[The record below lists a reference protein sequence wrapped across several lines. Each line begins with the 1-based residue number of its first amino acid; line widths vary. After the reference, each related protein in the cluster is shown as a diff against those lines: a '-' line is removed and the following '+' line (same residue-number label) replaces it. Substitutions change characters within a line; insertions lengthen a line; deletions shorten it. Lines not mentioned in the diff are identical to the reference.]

1 MQIFFNPFLP
11 IALRFKTQWMQK
23 YSQLKAFLAII
34 RASFRSILSN
44 PSALF
49 FSLLFPIIF
58 IFIFGS
64 FGGGSGVHY
73 RIAFSSNADTAN
85 EVYDSIKVNPLIII
99 SSFKKDGVTD
109 TAAMRKAL
117 EKDNISAI
125 VNIKKI
131 KDSAGNESYIILDT
145 STSASGNAIGA
156 LQQIFTNITNKIAM
170 QKAGLLKTPSVIPT
184 VYSVR
189 EYRNIDFVL
198 PGMLGFSVLFSTLFG
213 ISFTFFQFRQQ
224 LILKRF
230 YATPVSRINILLGI
244 GISRL
249 VFQLINV
256 VMLIGLGYFFLNFT
270 LVNGVIT
277 FLEMALL
284 TIIMLLLLLGVGLI
298 FSSIVKTDTAIPLW
312 INLFAFPQMLLSG
325 TFFPIDVFPK
335 WLQVICRVLPLA
347 QFNDAMRKISFTGL
361 HIWNC
366 WKELGI
372 LAIWMIVIYIIAV
385 KVFKWE

>member
-1 MQIFFNPFLP
+1 MHSYNQMN
-11 IALRFKTQWMQK
+11 
-23 YSQLKAFLAII
+23 AFLAIL

-49 FSLLFPIIF
+49 FSFLFPVIF

-64 FGGGSGVHY
+64 FGGGNGVHY
-73 RIAFSSNADTAN
+73 RISISANSDTTN
-85 EVYDSIKVNPLIII
+85 ELYDSIRSNPLI
-99 SSFKKDGVTD
+99 SLVSYKNADGTTD
-109 TAAMRKAL
+109 TVARRKAL

-125 VNIKKI
+125 VCIRKMT
-131 KDSAGNESYIILDT
+131 DSTGPVKYLLFDT
-145 STSASGNAIGA
+145 LTNASGNAISA
-156 LQQIFTNITNKIAM
+156 LHQIFSNIRNTIAL
-170 QKAGLLKTPSVIPT
+170 KAAGQERTPFVIPY
-184 VYSVR
+184 VYAVR

-198 PGMLGFSVLFSTLFG
+198 PGMLGFSILFSTLFG
-213 ISFTFFQFRQQ
+213 ISFIFFQFRQQ

-256 VMLIGLGYFFLNFT
+256 VMLIALGYFFLHFT
-270 LVNGVIT
+270 LIHGLDT

-298 FSSIVKTDTAIPLW
+298 FSSVVKTDTSIPLL

-325 TFFPIDVFPK
+325 TFFPIDVFPN
-335 WLQVICRVLPLA
+335 WLQVICRYALPLT
-347 QFNDAMRKISFTGL
+347 QYNDAMRKLSFTGL
-361 HIWNC
+361 HLWDC
-366 WKELGI
+366 GKELGI
-372 LAIWMIVIYIIAV
+372 LALWMMLVYIVAV

>member
-1 MQIFFNPFLP
+1 
-11 IALRFKTQWMQK
+11 MQK

-34 RASFRSILSN
+34 KASFRSILSN

-64 FGGGSGVHY
+64 FGRGSGVHY
-73 RIAFSSNADTAN
+73 RIAFSINADTAN
-85 EVYDSIKVNPLIII
+85 EVYDSIKANPLIII

-109 TAAMRKAL
+109 TTAMRKAL

-125 VNIKKI
+125 VNIKKLM
-131 KDSAGNESYIILDT
+131 DSAGNESYIVQYI
-145 STSASGNAIGA
+145 STSASGNAIEP
-156 LQQIFTNITNKIAM
+156 LQQIFSNITNKIAM
-170 QKAGLLKTPSVIPT
+170 QKAGLLKIPSVIPT
-184 VYSVR
+184 VYEVR
-189 EYRNIDFVL
+189 KYRNIDFVL

-249 VFQLINV
+249 IFQLINV

-270 LVNGVIT
+270 LVNGVAT

-335 WLQVICRVLPLA
+335 WLQVICRALPLA

-372 LAIWMIVIYIIAV
+372 MAIWIVVIYIIAI